1 MKTHPNQK
9 WKQLSRSRI
18 ASSEMGKVANTSHG
32 DPPMTRSTSVLIL
45 AIWLFCSAQAWGQ
58 NASKDDVK
66 TAMCNARQSSW
77 QLAMI
82 AVDSLKKGNL
92 TDFPGIRA
100 WLDDFDDAT
109 QGIDPDVSPDKW
121 PPVNVD
127 ALLTNNPN
135 FWQAYYEIAPG
146 DPGLNLLHGGLLL
159 SVGESTR
166 GSYIVAIAH
175 QRPGIPAALQQA
187 FEGLL
192 INSQVFSK
200 ASNDC
205 VNRGIALHDK
215 GDYPGA
221 LKEYQ
226 SALDLWP
233 QNGLAHYEIGY
244 SLRQQQT
251 VAAGKKKLPLNKIIV
266 NAPQNPPEIDAAFAK
281 ARKYDPFQF
290 MAYQGTDPEVI
301 RGLLALSKKGLPAW
315 QNVKTHLHQQVD
327 DQVLED
333 LAEACQ
339 IANSHDLALV
349 TRQILVARNKRYSPL
364 DHPFFTTSLRKL
376 APGQQVE
383 DILQRLD
390 TGTIKAKQ
398 IVIPEV
404 DDKP

>member
-1 MKTHPNQK
+1 
-9 WKQLSRSRI
+9 
-18 ASSEMGKVANTSHG
+18 
-32 DPPMTRSTSVLIL
+32 MTRTMSVFIL
-45 AIWLFCSAQAWGQ
+45 AIWLFCSTQAWGQ
-58 NASKDDVK
+58 NVSKEDVK
-66 TAMCNARQSSW
+66 SVMCNARQTGW
-77 QLAMI
+77 QLAMMT
-82 AVDSLKKGNL
+82 VDSLKQGNL

-100 WLDDFDDAT
+100 WLDDFEDAT
-109 QGIDPDVSPDKW
+109 QGIAADVSPDNW
-121 PPVNVD
+121 PPVNID
-127 ALLTNNPN
+127 ALLTKNPN
-135 FWQAYYEIAPG
+135 FWQAHYEIAPG

-166 GSYIVAIAH
+166 GSYVVAIAH
-175 QRPGIPAALQQA
+175 QRSGIPKALQQA
-187 FEGLL
+187 FETLL
-192 INSQVFSK
+192 INAQVYAK
-200 ASNDC
+200 ASNDF

-244 SLRQQQT
+244 SLLQQQMI
-251 VAAGKKKLPLNKIIV
+251 AAGKKKLPPGKIIV
-266 NAPQNPPEIDAAFAK
+266 DAPQNPPEIDAAFAK
-281 ARKYDPFQF
+281 ARKFDPFQF
-290 MAYQGTDPEVI
+290 MAYQGTDQEVI

-349 TRQILVARNKRYSPL
+349 TRQILVARHKRYSPP

-383 DILQRLD
+383 DILQRLA

-398 IVIPEV
+398 IVILEA